1 MQAPHGS
8 VLTHAVAVEG
18 LQYDMSERVS
28 SRVAEAVAGLP
39 LKPHLR
45 VLEIG
50 CGPGVAARRV
60 TRQLTTGMIL
70 AIDRSQKAIDL
81 ARAGSSE
88 ELATGRLDFRCVA
101 AEDFLLASGEQNF
114 DLAFA
119 MRVGALDGR
128 HPELER
134 RALGRIKAAL
144 KPDGILIVDG
154 GAPIAAADLP
164 DFS

>member
-1 MQAPHGS
+1 
-8 VLTHAVAVEG
+8 
-18 LQYDMSERVS
+18 MSERVS
-28 SRVAEAVAGLP
+28 SRIAEAVAGLP

-50 CGPGVAARRV
+50 CGPGVAARLAS
-60 TRQLTTGMIL
+60 RQLTRGMIL
-70 AIDRSQKAIDL
+70 AIDRSQKAIDQ
-81 ARAGSSE
+81 ACAGSTE

-101 AEDFLLASGEQNF
+101 AEDFTLAPDEQKF

-134 RALGRIKAAL
+134 QALGRIKAAL
-144 KPDGILIVDG
+144 SPEGILIIDG
-154 GAPIAAADLP
+154 AAPIAAADLP

>member
-1 MQAPHGS
+1 
-8 VLTHAVAVEG
+8 
-18 LQYDMSERVS
+18 MSERVS
-28 SRVAEAVAGLP
+28 SRIAEAVAGLP

-50 CGPGVAARRV
+50 CGPGVAARLV
-60 TRQLTTGMIL
+60 SRQLTRGIIL
-70 AIDRSQKAIDL
+70 AIDRSQKAIDQ
-81 ARAGSSE
+81 ARAGSTE
-88 ELATGRLDFRCVA
+88 ELATGRLAFRCVA
-101 AEDFLLASGEQNF
+101 AEDFTLAPDEQNF

-134 RALGRIKAAL
+134 QALGRIKAAL
-144 KPDGILIVDG
+144 SPDGILIIDG
-154 GAPIAAADLP
+154 AAPIAAADLP